1 MFLLVLDFQYLMHK
15 MLSRY
20 PIVNITEIRSG
31 TVVTPVTE
39 LMMEP
44 GRLRI
49 LSGLKS
55 GVRKFPLRAEASKV
69 GGTGA

>member
-1 MFLLVLDFQYLMHK
+1 M
-15 MLSRY
+15 
-20 PIVNITEIRSG
+20 
-31 TVVTPVTE
+31 VTPVTE

-55 GVRKFPLRAEASKV
+55 GVRRFPLKAEASKV